1 MPPEMPRL
9 PSRGSQHGLIFGL
22 IRMRLSAFSGIRGS
36 VLLWCLMQATD
47 VGGAW
52 RTRIPSPEKRMVG
65 GSTSPL
71 VTTANSVTVVFD
83 DQRSIFVQLTVQFC
97 CLHSPLSHAG
107 SKLRRSWLASGNGA
121 VRTRCGCS
129 VGKIR

>member
-1 MPPEMPRL
+1 MPPEVPRL

-36 VLLWCLMQATD
+36 VLLWCLMQPRTWAGL
-47 VGGAW
+47 GGLAS
-52 RTRIPSPEKRMVG
+52 RVLKADGRRFDLA
-65 GSTSPL
+65 L

-107 SKLRRSWLASGNGA
+107 SKLRRSWLASGN
-121 VRTRCGCS
+121 
-129 VGKIR
+129 